1 MTEEM
6 LRTVLETAQAK
17 ADKEGT
23 AALPQG
29 RLLTLYT
36 AHAGVGLTVGK
47 VERVRIAGGSVRA
60 HTVKGDTYVLAL
72 EDLFAAA
79 IEGTGE
85 PGAQRKAGFFG

>member
-17 ADKEGT
+17 ADKEGN
-23 AALPQG
+23 AALPPG

-47 VERVRIAGGSVRA
+47 VERLRISGGSVRA
-60 HTVKGDTYVLAL
+60 HTVKGDTFLLAL
-72 EDLFAAA
+72 EDVFAAA
-79 IEGTGE
+79 VEGTGE
-85 PGAQRKAGFFG
+85 PGAQRKAGFLG